1 MTPPFVLVHGF
12 MGGQAQWHLQRPL
25 HEHREV
31 VEIALPG
38 FGQRNE
44 APPIDT
50 ISGFARS
57 VIADLD
63 TRGVDRFDLLGH
75 SMGGM
80 VAQEVIRQAPDR
92 VARLILYGTGA
103 VGALPGRFE
112 TIAESKS
119 RARDDGLQE
128 TARRIA
134 ATWFL
139 ARERATEYAACAEIA
154 AQTAPDAFDA
164 GLDAMQSWSGEAHL
178 AAIAASTL
186 VIWGDRDRTYPWTQ
200 VQTLWQG
207 IHDAGLAVVAGA
219 AHAVHLEK
227 PELFNAHIEDFLARR
242 S

>member
-1 MTPPFVLVHGF
+1 MTPPLVLVHGF

-25 HEHREV
+25 NEHREV
-31 VEIALPG
+31 VEISLPG
-38 FGQRNE
+38 FGQRNA
-44 APPIDT
+44 APAIDT
-50 ISGFARS
+50 ISGYARS

-63 TRGVDRFDLLGH
+63 ARQIRHFDLLGH

-80 VAQEVIRQAPDR
+80 VVQEVIRQVPDR
-92 VARLILYGTGA
+92 VARLVLYGTGA

-112 TIAESKS
+112 TIAESKT
-119 RARDDGLQE
+119 RARHDGLQE

-139 ARERATEYAACAEIA
+139 EREHAAEYAACADIA
-154 AQTAPDAFDA
+154 AQSAPDAFDA

-178 AAIAASTL
+178 AAIAAPTL

-200 VQTLWQG
+200 VQMLWQG

-227 PELFNAHIEDFLARR
+227 PTLFNAHIEDFLARET
-242 S
+242 